1 MCFVSAACVS
11 VQHVRSVSSELR
23 KRMVLDSHGARV
35 KDGCDLGI
43 EPWSWKSSVLSAA
56 PFLQP
61 PKDLFLLIY
70 VYATYLQVPKEA
82 RGGH

>member
-1 MCFVSAACVS
+1 MC
-11 VQHVRSVSSELR
+11 VQCPQSSEEEWFWIPMELEL
-23 KRMVLDSHGARV
+23 KMVVTHHVG
-35 KDGCDLGI
+35 LGI

-61 PKDLFLLIY
+61 PKDLFLLIC

-82 RGGH
+82 RGGQ